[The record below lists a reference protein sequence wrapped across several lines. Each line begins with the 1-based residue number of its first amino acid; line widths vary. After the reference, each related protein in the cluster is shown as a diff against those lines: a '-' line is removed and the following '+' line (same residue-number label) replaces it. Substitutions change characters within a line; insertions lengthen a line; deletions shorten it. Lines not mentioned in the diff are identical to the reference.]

1 MMDSPTI
8 NGNYAGELRCRLT
21 HNNSG
26 QQITT
31 DAPKDNNGKGEAF
44 SPTDLVA
51 AALGTC
57 MLTIIGIRAKS
68 RKIEIGEPSISI
80 LKIMQSSP
88 RKIDVVKVEITF
100 DTELELSDRNYI
112 EEEAKKCP
120 VALSLNDSIKQE
132 LSFIYV

>member
-1 MMDSPTI
+1 MNTPTI
-8 NGNYAGELRCRLT
+8 DGKYVGELRCMLT

-31 DAPKDNNGKGEAF
+31 DAPLDNNGRGETF

-51 AALGTC
+51 AALGSC

-68 RKIEIGEPSISI
+68 KNINIGEPKISI

-88 RKIDVVKVEITF
+88 RKIDVIKIEISF
-100 DTELELSDRNYI
+100 NSQINLNYRKYLED
-112 EEEAKKCP
+112 EAKKCP
-120 VALSLNDSIKQE
+120 VALSLNDSIQQDI
-132 LSFIYV
+132 SFKYI